1 MKDDL
6 NIDESKGEMLCDECE
21 GRGCIP
27 PEIDSPEIMQE
38 MCWKCQ
44 GSGKVDWVSN
54 VMQKPKPQYFG
65 FGSSSFYNSTATYST
80 SGNASP
86 LHDDIIDSMAKALAM
101 KIDNEII
108 DNIMKGQQQM
118 YEPKFNWEVKEV
130 DNRIVS
136 KFMFYPH
143 LKQKFPGETNE
154 GPIS

>member
-54 VMQKPKPQYFG
+54 VMQKPKPRYFE
-65 FGSSSFYNSTATYST
+65 FGSSSFYNSTFTST

-86 LHDDIIDSMAKALAM
+86 HDDIIDSMAKALAM

>member
-6 NIDESKGEMLCDECE
+6 DIDESKGEMVCDECE

-27 PEIDSPEIMQE
+27 PKINSPEIMQE

-54 VMQKPKPQYFG
+54 IMQKPKPMFG
-65 FGSSSFYNSTATYST
+65 FSSSSSFYGSTFAAST
-80 SGNASP
+80 SGNSSP

-101 KIDNEII
+101 KIDNEIL
-108 DNIMKGQQQM
+108 DNIINSQQQT
-118 YEPKFNWEVKEV
+118 PDIKFKWEEDKV

-136 KFMFYPH
+136 KFMFYPY
-143 LKQKFPGETNE
+143 LKQELKGETDK
-154 GPIS
+154 GSIS

>member
-44 GSGKVDWVSN
+44 GSGKVDWISN
-54 VMQKPKPQYFG
+54 VMQKPKPRYFG
-65 FGSSSFYNSTATYST
+65 FGSSSFYGSTFAST
-80 SGNASP
+80 SGSASP
-86 LHDDIIDSMAKALAM
+86 HDDIIDSMAKALAM
-101 KIDNEII
+101 KIDEEII
-108 DNIMKGQQQM
+108 DAIVKNRQQI
-118 YEPKFNWEVKEV
+118 YEPKFKWEDDRV